1 MSTNPT
7 CPQKF
12 DALQWPPSRPGTMPL
27 TRHLY
32 ESDEVVA
39 ALQLSLRSATQGD
52 TTAALFW
59 THELVVSDEAP
70 LALQILRATWL
81 RWGAPHDHYI
91 LTLDLSPSLCL
102 RVAAACAAARGA
114 APIDLLNA
122 AAAAAIPPPGN
133 QLTVTKRQQEA
144 RQLRA
149 NAFAAAAAD
158 TGEIEMPTAGA
169 WWLAFEGAIRTASYA
184 AAIWYLQWAQPL
196 LCANTIW
203 AAIAATTASHRPIIA
218 AFRDAATAH
227 PTCQILHQTAA
238 VLFLARYAQEIPPSI
253 MLDATTLSMTE
264 AQWVTWD
271 HMTGRR
277 AGRVLAIPAAALHA
291 GTTRGALSAAYT
303 NIDDCRNPL
312 TLLPQAC
319 RFWRGA
325 VALAGMT
332 INPDREDAEFPSD
345 DHLEAFHATHFPDD
359 LPDEWSTADQQ
370 KSHGRGCAEAAP
382 PDPSVVFV
390 RDTYTEPGF
399 SDPVAAVA
407 ATGLAQL
414 RL

>member
-1 MSTNPT
+1 
-7 CPQKF
+7 
-12 DALQWPPSRPGTMPL
+12 MPL

-39 ALQLSLRSATQGD
+39 ALQLSLRSGD

-59 THELVVSDEAP
+59 THELIVSDEAP

-91 LTLDLSPSLCL
+91 LTLDLSPTLPL

-122 AAAAAIPPPGN
+122 AATVTVPPPGN

-149 NAFAAAAAD
+149 NAFAKAAAETD
-158 TGEIEMPTAGA
+158 ETDMPTATA

-196 LCANTIW
+196 LCADTIW
-203 AAIAATTASHRPIIA
+203 AAIAAATATHRHIVA
-218 AFRDAATAH
+218 GFRDAASAH
-227 PTCQILHQTAA
+227 PTCQLLHQTAA
-238 VLFLARYAQEIPPSI
+238 VLFLARYAQEMPPPI
-253 MLDATTLSMTE
+253 ILDAAVISSAET
-264 AQWVTWD
+264 QWAEWD
-271 HMTGRR
+271 RMTGRR
-277 AGRVLAIPAAALHA
+277 AGRALAIPAAALHA

-319 RFWRGA
+319 RFWRSA

-345 DHLEAFHATHFPDD
+345 NHLEAFHATYFPDD
-359 LPDEWSTADQQ
+359 LPDEWSATDQQ
-370 KSHGRGCAEAAP
+370 KSHGRGCAETAP
-382 PDPSVVFV
+382 PDPSVVYV

-399 SDPVAAVA
+399 SDPVAVA
-407 ATGLAQL
+407 TAAGLAQL